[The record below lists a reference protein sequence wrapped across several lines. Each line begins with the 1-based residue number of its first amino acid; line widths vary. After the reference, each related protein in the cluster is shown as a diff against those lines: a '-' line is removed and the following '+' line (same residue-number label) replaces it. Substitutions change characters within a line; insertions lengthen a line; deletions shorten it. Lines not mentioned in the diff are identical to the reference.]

1 MNIRNNIDNEYF
13 IRLYRSNYDAVFRYC
28 VHRLFDRHAAED
40 VTSEVFLKAA
50 ENFERFN
57 GDDRQLR
64 NWLYTIATNAVHNHL
79 RTAVRHNGQLK
90 HIAQYSGRQNIGDE
104 ASAETIALLK
114 KAMFSLKPKEQT
126 IITLHFFEK
135 MKLEEIAGLTG
146 SRPGT
151 VRSKLSRALA
161 KLRKKMNIEETS
173 SKTGDRKI

>member
-1 MNIRNNIDNEYF
+1 LNIRTNSDNENF

-28 VHRLFDRHAAED
+28 VHRLFDRHIAED
-40 VTSEVFLKAA
+40 VTSQVFLKAV
-50 ENFERFN
+50 ENFGRFN
-57 GDDRQLR
+57 GDDVQLR

-79 RTAVRHNGQLK
+79 RTVFRHNGQLK
-90 HIAQYSGRQNIGDE
+90 LMAQYSERQNFGEE

-114 KAMFSLKPKEQT
+114 KAVFSLKPKEQT

-135 MKLEEIAGLTG
+135 MKLEEIARTIG

-161 KLRKKMNIEETS
+161 KLRKKMNIE
-173 SKTGDRKI
+173 